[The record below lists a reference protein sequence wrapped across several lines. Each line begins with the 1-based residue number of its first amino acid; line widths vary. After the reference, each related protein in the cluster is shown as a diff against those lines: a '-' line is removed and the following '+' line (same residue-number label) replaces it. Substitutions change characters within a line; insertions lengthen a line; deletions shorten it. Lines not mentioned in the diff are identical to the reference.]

1 MSTSPSLADLQNR
14 SEAFLENSGR
24 RPRILLSRIDRD
36 RSARQ
41 LKALAVVFA
50 DAGFDVDIGP
60 GFTTHDAI
68 AKMACENDVH
78 VVGIS
83 GQSADQEAMVR
94 DLTGA
99 LAKFGEENIKIHVEN
114 DTTDDRRVDTPGDF
128 ETFAARSADKT
139 LTLIG
144 A

>member
-14 SEAFLENSGR
+14 SEKFLESSGR
-24 RPRILLSRIDRD
+24 RPRILLSRLDRD
-36 RSARQ
+36 TSATQ

-60 GFTTHDAI
+60 GFSTHDAI

-83 GQSADQEAMVR
+83 GRPADHEALER

-99 LAKFGEENIKIHVEN
+99 LANLGEEEIKIHVAI
-114 DTTDDRRVDTPGDF
+114 DAIGHRLMDTPADF
-128 ETFAARSADKT
+128 DTLAARSADKT